1 MAVREALEGWLVP
14 VAGFGPLSAREV
26 RESRKDRERGVG

>member
-1 MAVREALEGWLVP
+1 MAVREVLEGWLVP

-26 RESRKDRERGVG
+26 QESRKGRKRGVG